1 MTALIGPK
9 ENVFKGDNLKGVPVI
24 LPTLNTGKVKPSNCV
39 LDCVA
44 LIVSTSRAHRQPSSL
59 PARELSGVSSR
70 PVSWSSEKMAAVAV
84 SSDGGVASLDSDSLS
99 PRVPSPPPDQ
109 PHQNNALL
117 GLPIVAIDT
126 ILNFLSYDEIS
137 LLRLV
142 CKRMDVICQ
151 RMLNQ
156 GFLKVERYH
165 SLCQKQV
172 KAQLPRRESERRNH
186 SLARHADILAAVETR
201 LSLLNMTFMKYVD
214 SNLCCF
220 IPGKVI
226 DEIYRVLRY
235 VNSTRAPQRAHEVL
249 QELRDISSMAM
260 EYFDEKIVPILKK
273 RLPGADLS
281 GRLIGSAPVAGPS
294 TSLTTMS
301 LLAKNTPS
309 RSEMTKVQQQVKV
322 NGASVAAL
330 RREMQ
335 EVRVKQLEQ
344 QKQLQDQEQK
354 LQEQSQVIG
363 EQNARLAELEHKLR
377 ELMDSA
383 VGGSSSSSTPAPA
396 VSSSSGAGP
405 ASAEGENGLCLKR
418 PRKCS
423 DLPRHSKRL
432 RSKK

>member
-1 MTALIGPK
+1 
-9 ENVFKGDNLKGVPVI
+9 
-24 LPTLNTGKVKPSNCV
+24 
-39 LDCVA
+39 
-44 LIVSTSRAHRQPSSL
+44 
-59 PARELSGVSSR
+59 
-70 PVSWSSEKMAAVAV
+70 MAAVV
-84 SSDGGVASLDSDSLS
+84 ERLDGGLVCSQDSDSSS
-99 PRVPSPPPDQ
+99 PRLSSSPPPDHQ
-109 PHQNNALL
+109 HQNNPLL
-117 GLPIVAIDT
+117 GLPIVAIET
-126 ILNFLSYDEIS
+126 VLNFMSYDEIS
-137 LLRLV
+137 LLRAV
-142 CKRMDVICQ
+142 SRRMDIICQ
-151 RMLNQ
+151 RILNQ
-156 GFLKVERYH
+156 GFLRVERYH
-165 SLCQKQV
+165 SLCQRQV

-281 GRLIGSAPVAGPS
+281 GRLMGSAPVAGSS

-322 NGASVAAL
+322 NGASMTAL
-330 RREMQ
+330 RREVQ

-354 LQEQSQVIG
+354 LLEQTQVIG

-377 ELMDSA
+377 ELMDNGAGVASRSGGKPGGSVAVASTSA
-383 VGGSSSSSTPAPA
+383 AASSSSLAGGGGGPH
-396 VSSSSGAGP
+396 VSSGVAAGAVASNGPAAASLLGQEGAGQGGG
-405 ASAEGENGLCLKR
+405 ALKR
-418 PRKCS
+418 SRKGA

>member
-1 MTALIGPK
+1 
-9 ENVFKGDNLKGVPVI
+9 
-24 LPTLNTGKVKPSNCV
+24 
-39 LDCVA
+39 
-44 LIVSTSRAHRQPSSL
+44 
-59 PARELSGVSSR
+59 
-70 PVSWSSEKMAAVAV
+70 MAAVV
-84 SSDGGVASLDSDSLS
+84 DRVDGCVGSLDPDSVS
-99 PRVPSPPPDQ
+99 PRQTTPPPDQ
-109 PHQNNALL
+109 PHQNNPLL
-117 GLPIVAIDT
+117 GLPIVAIET

-137 LLRLV
+137 LLRSV
-142 CKRMDVICQ
+142 CKRMDMICQ
-151 RMLNQ
+151 RVLNQ

-165 SLCQKQV
+165 SLCQRQV

-273 RLPGADLS
+273 KLPGADLS

-322 NGASVAAL
+322 NGASMTVL

-335 EVRVKQLEQ
+335 EIRVKQLEQ

-354 LQEQSQVIG
+354 LLEQTQVIG

-377 ELMDSA
+377 ELMDSSAAAMGGPRPSAGVPSSTSVA
-383 VGGSSSSSTPAPA
+383 VSSTVASTSGAVLASSGLAAASLTREPESGGGSS
-396 VSSSSGAGP
+396 
-405 ASAEGENGLCLKR
+405 LKR
-418 PRKCS
+418 IRKSS
-423 DLPRHSKRL
+423 DLPRQSKRL

>member
-1 MTALIGPK
+1 
-9 ENVFKGDNLKGVPVI
+9 
-24 LPTLNTGKVKPSNCV
+24 
-39 LDCVA
+39 
-44 LIVSTSRAHRQPSSL
+44 
-59 PARELSGVSSR
+59 
-70 PVSWSSEKMAAVAV
+70 MAAVVV
-84 SSDGGVASLDSDSLS
+84 SADGGVAPLDSNPAS
-99 PRVPSPPPDQ
+99 PRTPSPAPEQ
-109 PHQNNALL
+109 PLQNNALL
-117 GLPIVAIDT
+117 GLPIVAIEN
-126 ILNFLSYDEIS
+126 ILGFLSYDEIS

-165 SLCQKQV
+165 NLCQKQV
-172 KAQLPRRESERRNH
+172 KAQLPRRTMMGCVAIRFRF
-186 SLARHADILAAVETR
+186 ETKT
-201 LSLLNMTFMKYVD
+201 LKKQLL
-214 SNLCCF
+214 LL
-220 IPGKVI
+220 VI

-235 VNSTRAPQRAHEVL
+235 VNSTRTPQRAHEVL

-322 NGASVAAL
+322 NGVSMTAL

-354 LQEQSQVIG
+354 LLEQSQVIG

-383 VGGSSSSSTPAPA
+383 VASSSSTA
-396 VSSSSGAGP
+396 
-405 ASAEGENGLCLKR
+405 AEGESSLCLKR

>member
-1 MTALIGPK
+1 
-9 ENVFKGDNLKGVPVI
+9 
-24 LPTLNTGKVKPSNCV
+24 
-39 LDCVA
+39 
-44 LIVSTSRAHRQPSSL
+44 
-59 PARELSGVSSR
+59 
-70 PVSWSSEKMAAVAV
+70 MAAVV
-84 SSDGGVASLDSDSLS
+84 ERVDGCVGSLDSDAVS
-99 PRVPSPPPDQ
+99 PRQSSPPPDQ
-109 PHQNNALL
+109 PHQNNPLL
-117 GLPIVAIDT
+117 GLPIVAIDA
-126 ILNFLSYDEIS
+126 ILNFLTYDEIS
-137 LLRLV
+137 LLRSV

-151 RMLNQ
+151 RVLNQ

-165 SLCQKQV
+165 SLCQRQV

-273 RLPGADLS
+273 KLPGADLS
-281 GRLIGSAPVAGPS
+281 GRLIGSTPVAGPS

-322 NGASVAAL
+322 NGASMTVL

-335 EVRVKQLEQ
+335 EIRVKQLEQ

-354 LQEQSQVIG
+354 LLEQTQVIG

-377 ELMDSA
+377 ELMDSSA
-383 VGGSSSSSTPAPA
+383 AALGGARPGAPAPSTSSSAAA
-396 VSSSSGAGP
+396 VATAAAATATANTVL
-405 ASAEGENGLCLKR
+405 ASDSAAAASLSREPEGEGGASLKR
-418 PRKCS
+418 TRKS
-423 DLPRHSKRL
+423 SELPRQSKRL

>member
-1 MTALIGPK
+1 MFSG
-9 ENVFKGDNLKGVPVI
+9 NLCIKWSKKHRT
-24 LPTLNTGKVKPSNCV
+24 TL
-39 LDCVA
+39 L
-44 LIVSTSRAHRQPSSL
+44 Q
-59 PARELSGVSSR
+59 
-70 PVSWSSEKMAAVAV
+70 
-84 SSDGGVASLDSDSLS
+84 
-99 PRVPSPPPDQ
+99 
-109 PHQNNALL
+109 
-117 GLPIVAIDT
+117 
-126 ILNFLSYDEIS
+126 
-137 LLRLV
+137 V
-142 CKRMDVICQ
+142 CKRMDMICQ

-165 SLCQKQV
+165 SLCQRQV

-322 NGASVAAL
+322 NGVSMTAL
-330 RREMQ
+330 RRETQ

-354 LQEQSQVIG
+354 LLEQTQVIG

-377 ELMDSA
+377 ELMDST
-383 VGGSSSSSTPAPA
+383 VGGGGRPAVASTSSASSSTGSAA
-396 VSSSSGAGP
+396 VATSSAAITTA
-405 ASAEGENGLCLKR
+405 ASAMAAAVETEGSPPLKR
-418 PRKCS
+418 TRKSS
-423 DLPRHSKRL
+423 DLLRQSKRL

>member
-1 MTALIGPK
+1 
-9 ENVFKGDNLKGVPVI
+9 V
-24 LPTLNTGKVKPSNCV
+24 
-39 LDCVA
+39 
-44 LIVSTSRAHRQPSSL
+44 TSSSL
-59 PARELSGVSSR
+59 GL
-70 PVSWSSEKMAAVAV
+70 EKMAAIVERV
-84 SSDGGVASLDSDSLS
+84 EGGGGSVDSDSVS
-99 PRVPSPPPDQ
+99 PRLPSPPPDQ
-109 PHQNNALL
+109 PHQNNPLL
-117 GLPIVAIDT
+117 GLPIVAVET

-142 CKRMDVICQ
+142 CKRMDMICQ

-156 GFLKVERYH
+156 GFLRVERYH

-273 RLPGADLS
+273 KLPGADLS

-294 TSLTTMS
+294 NSLSTMT
-301 LLAKNTPS
+301 LLAKNAPS

-322 NGASVAAL
+322 NGASMTAL

-354 LQEQSQVIG
+354 LLEQTQVIG
-363 EQNARLAELEHKLR
+363 EQNARIAELEHKLR
-377 ELMDSA
+377 ELMESA
-383 VGGSSSSSTPAPA
+383 VDASATRAMPTTSSSSSTPPSAGA
-396 VSSSSGAGP
+396 VAVASTSSVSLGTTS
-405 ASAEGENGLCLKR
+405 ASIAEEGGVPLKR
-418 PRKCS
+418 RRKNS

>member
-1 MTALIGPK
+1 
-9 ENVFKGDNLKGVPVI
+9 
-24 LPTLNTGKVKPSNCV
+24 
-39 LDCVA
+39 
-44 LIVSTSRAHRQPSSL
+44 
-59 PARELSGVSSR
+59 
-70 PVSWSSEKMAAVAV
+70 MAAVVVNA
-84 SSDGGVASLDSDSLS
+84 DGGVAPLDADSVS
-99 PRVPSPPPDQ
+99 PRLPSPAPEQ
-109 PHQNNALL
+109 PLQNNALL
-117 GLPIVAIDT
+117 GLPIVAIET
-126 ILNFLSYDEIS
+126 VLNFLSYDEIS

-151 RMLNQ
+151 RVLNQ

-322 NGASVAAL
+322 NGASMTAL

-344 QKQLQDQEQK
+344 QKQLQDQDQK
-354 LQEQSQVIG
+354 LLEQSQVMG

-383 VGGSSSSSTPAPA
+383 VASTSSSSSSSTPAA
-396 VSSSSGAGP
+396 
-405 ASAEGENGLCLKR
+405 ASAAAEGESGLCLKR

>member
-1 MTALIGPK
+1 MAVVV
-9 ENVFKGDNLKGVPVI
+9 E
-24 LPTLNTGKVKPSNCV
+24 KVDGCCGSLEPGT
-39 LDCVA
+39 
-44 LIVSTSRAHRQPSSL
+44 VSLRQ
-59 PARELSGVSSR
+59 A
-70 PVSWSSEKMAAVAV
+70 
-84 SSDGGVASLDSDSLS
+84 
-99 PRVPSPPPDQ
+99 SPPPDQ
-109 PHQNNALL
+109 PHQNNPLL
-117 GLPIVAIDT
+117 ALPIVAIEN
-126 ILNFLSYDEIS
+126 ILDFLSYDEIS
-137 LLRLV
+137 VLRSV
-142 CKRMDVICQ
+142 CKRMDTICQ
-151 RMLNQ
+151 RVLNQ

-165 SLCQKQV
+165 SLCQRQV

-273 RLPGADLS
+273 KLPGTDLS
-281 GRLIGSAPVAGPS
+281 GRLIGSAPVACPS
-294 TSLTTMS
+294 TSLTNLS

-309 RSEMTKVQQQVKV
+309 RSEMTKVQQQIKV
-322 NGASVAAL
+322 NGASMTVL

-335 EVRVKQLEQ
+335 EIRVKQLEQ

-354 LQEQSQVIG
+354 LLEQSQVIG

-377 ELMDSA
+377 ELIDSGAAVIGGPQPSTSSPPAMTPAAASMPPAMLACDNVAVTSPRQLEGEDSA
-383 VGGSSSSSTPAPA
+383 S
-396 VSSSSGAGP
+396 
-405 ASAEGENGLCLKR
+405 LKR
-418 PRKCS
+418 NRMSS
-423 DLPRHSKRL
+423 DFPRHSKRL
-432 RSKK
+432 RRRK

>member
-1 MTALIGPK
+1 M
-9 ENVFKGDNLKGVPVI
+9 
-24 LPTLNTGKVKPSNCV
+24 
-39 LDCVA
+39 
-44 LIVSTSRAHRQPSSL
+44 
-59 PARELSGVSSR
+59 
-70 PVSWSSEKMAAVAV
+70 
-84 SSDGGVASLDSDSLS
+84 DSDSVS
-99 PRVPSPPPDQ
+99 PRLSTPPPDQ
-109 PHQNNALL
+109 PHQNNPLL
-117 GLPIVAIDT
+117 GLPIVAIET

-142 CKRMDVICQ
+142 CKRMDMICQ

-156 GFLKVERYH
+156 GFLRVERYH
-165 SLCQKQV
+165 SLCQRQV

-281 GRLIGSAPVAGPS
+281 GRLIGSAPAGPS
-294 TSLTTMS
+294 SSLTTMS

-322 NGASVAAL
+322 NGASMAAL

-354 LQEQSQVIG
+354 LQEQTQVIG

-377 ELMDSA
+377 DLVDSA
-383 VGGSSSSSTPAPA
+383 VGGANPSPGARPA
-396 VSSSSGAGP
+396 VASTSASPAATVAGAAAATSATVAAVTGGSPRGGEHDGSP
-405 ASAEGENGLCLKR
+405 ALKR
-418 PRKCS
+418 TRKSS
-423 DLPRHSKRL
+423 DLPRQSKRL
-432 RSKK
+432 RCKK

>member
-1 MTALIGPK
+1 MFLG
-9 ENVFKGDNLKGVPVI
+9 NVISPIEQL
-24 LPTLNTGKVKPSNCV
+24 
-39 LDCVA
+39 
-44 LIVSTSRAHRQPSSL
+44 
-59 PARELSGVSSR
+59 
-70 PVSWSSEKMAAVAV
+70 KMAAVLERV
-84 SSDGGVASLDSDSLS
+84 EGGFGALDCDSALPRLS
-99 PRVPSPPPDQ
+99 TPPPDQ
-109 PHQNNALL
+109 PHQNNPLL
-117 GLPIVAIDT
+117 GLPIVAIET

-142 CKRMDVICQ
+142 CKRMDMINQ

-165 SLCQKQV
+165 SLCQRQV

-214 SNLCCF
+214 SSLCCF

-309 RSEMTKVQQQVKV
+309 RSEMTKVQQQVKM
-322 NGASVAAL
+322 NGASMTVL
-330 RREMQ
+330 RRENQ

-344 QKQLQDQEQK
+344 QKQLQDQEHK
-354 LQEQSQVIG
+354 LLEQTQVIG

-383 VGGSSSSSTPAPA
+383 VGGGARPAVAASTSAASSSTGSAA
-396 VSSSSGAGP
+396 VTTAT
-405 ASAEGENGLCLKR
+405 SAMVAVVATVGSPPLKR
-418 PRKCS
+418 TRKSS
-423 DLPRHSKRL
+423 DLPRQSKRL

>member
-1 MTALIGPK
+1 
-9 ENVFKGDNLKGVPVI
+9 
-24 LPTLNTGKVKPSNCV
+24 
-39 LDCVA
+39 
-44 LIVSTSRAHRQPSSL
+44 
-59 PARELSGVSSR
+59 
-70 PVSWSSEKMAAVAV
+70 MAAVVV
-84 SSDGGVASLDSDSLS
+84 SADGGVAPLDPDSAS
-99 PRVPSPPPDQ
+99 PRIPSPAPEQ
-109 PHQNNALL
+109 PLQNNALL
-117 GLPIVAIDT
+117 GLPIVAIEN

-142 CKRMDVICQ
+142 CKRMDMICQ
-151 RMLNQ
+151 RTLNQ

-165 SLCQKQV
+165 SLCQKQKCHK
-172 KAQLPRRESERRNH
+172 KADACGNGSPVQCLSEDRKNMRESERRNH

-309 RSEMTKVQQQVKV
+309 RSRKMTKVQQQLI
-322 NGASVAAL
+322 GERASMTAL
-330 RREMQ
+330 RRE
-335 EVRVKQLEQ
+335 
-344 QKQLQDQEQK
+344 
-354 LQEQSQVIG
+354 
-363 EQNARLAELEHKLR
+363 NA
-377 ELMDSA
+377 
-383 VGGSSSSSTPAPA
+383 G
-396 VSSSSGAGP
+396 GAGGQ
-405 ASAEGENGLCLKR
+405 ATLGATSEAAAEADQGG
-418 PRKCS
+418 
-423 DLPRHSKRL
+423 
-432 RSKK
+432 RSWSEESNR

>member
-1 MTALIGPK
+1 MAT
-9 ENVFKGDNLKGVPVI
+9 NVERIDVRVGSLPSDVVVLK
-24 LPTLNTGKVKPSNCV
+24 
-39 LDCVA
+39 
-44 LIVSTSRAHRQPSSL
+44 QPS
-59 PARELSGVSSR
+59 V
-70 PVSWSSEKMAAVAV
+70 
-84 SSDGGVASLDSDSLS
+84 
-99 PRVPSPPPDQ
+99 DQ
-109 PHQNNALL
+109 THQNNPLL
-117 GLPIVAIDT
+117 GLPIVAIEA

-137 LLRLV
+137 LLRSV
-142 CKRMDVICQ
+142 CKRMDMICQ
-151 RMLNQ
+151 RVLNQ

-165 SLCQKQV
+165 SMCQRQV

-273 RLPGADLS
+273 KLPGADLS

-294 TSLTTMS
+294 SSLTTMS
-301 LLAKNTPS
+301 LLAKNAPS

-322 NGASVAAL
+322 NGASVTVL

-335 EVRVKQLEQ
+335 EIRVKQLEQ

-354 LQEQSQVIG
+354 LLEQTQVIG

-377 ELMDSA
+377 ELMDSSA
-383 VGGSSSSSTPAPA
+383 MGGSTPRTSVPSTSNAAVPSTTSSLPAMGLENGRAEASSTARELA
-396 VSSSSGAGP
+396 C
-405 ASAEGENGLCLKR
+405 EGEPSLKR
-418 PRKCS
+418 NRKSS
-423 DLPRHSKRL
+423 DLLRKSKRL
-432 RSKK
+432 CSKK